1 MNQRLQ
7 PLRRLHCQE
16 PASCSLGE
24 PDQAAQQARHSY
36 LYPLNLTRLRRR
48 GRGRGRVPLSGMGC
62 PVDAFTE
69 AARLV
74 FCFVELEWRMGLGW
88 EMGNWSNGKLG
99 SFGSLGW
106 DGGLIG
112 GLAGT
117 RVNSLFSFPFLSTGQ
132 HCGGSS
138 RTHNIAQN
146 KIHTLLCIRSSC
158 LLLDVRCVVQ
168 GSRLHD
174 ETPTL
179 VSISGLGRVEAA
191 GSQPARH
198 WHRDTDK
205 TGRAATSGGACI
217 PPSAALHSP
226 PAPGI
231 PQHSNISTPHPRVS
245 RLPASY
251 LEALSSSSRK

>member
-1 MNQRLQ
+1 
-7 PLRRLHCQE
+7 
-16 PASCSLGE
+16 
-24 PDQAAQQARHSY
+24 
-36 LYPLNLTRLRRR
+36 
-48 GRGRGRVPLSGMGC
+48 
-62 PVDAFTE
+62 
-69 AARLV
+69 
-74 FCFVELEWRMGLGW
+74 MGLGW

-174 ETPTL
+174 GTPTL
-179 VSISGLGRVEAA
+179 VSISGLGRVELRRRGRNRPGTGTAT
-191 GSQPARH
+191 
-198 WHRDTDK
+198 TDK

-226 PAPGI
+226 PALGWAFRSTVTLAHPTPGFHDCLLRTLKPSPL
-231 PQHSNISTPHPRVS
+231 PQGNNLGQSRDSVIEINGNANVTPQCCLHQPTRRRVHSFGR
-245 RLPASY
+245 
-251 LEALSSSSRK
+251 

>member
-1 MNQRLQ
+1 
-7 PLRRLHCQE
+7 
-16 PASCSLGE
+16 
-24 PDQAAQQARHSY
+24 
-36 LYPLNLTRLRRR
+36 
-48 GRGRGRVPLSGMGC
+48 
-62 PVDAFTE
+62 
-69 AARLV
+69 
-74 FCFVELEWRMGLGW
+74 MGLGW

-106 DGGLIG
+106 DGGFIG

-174 ETPTL
+174 GTPTL
-179 VSISGLGRVEAA
+179 VSISGLGRVELRRRGRNRPGTGTATPIKQGARRRQA
-191 GSQPARH
+191 GHAS
-198 WHRDTDK
+198 
-205 TGRAATSGGACI
+205 
-217 PPSAALHSP
+217 
-226 PAPGI
+226 PAPPPPTHLQLQARALRSTVTLAHPTPGFHDCLLRTLKPSPL
-231 PQHSNISTPHPRVS
+231 PQGNNLGQSRDSVIEINGNANVTPQCCLHQPTRRRVHSFGR
-245 RLPASY
+245 
-251 LEALSSSSRK
+251 